1 MLIHLDKHG
10 GVPVYRQIVD
20 QVRQQIA
27 SRQLAPETQLTS
39 VRDLAAE
46 LGVNPMTVSKAYSIL
61 ERDGLVE
68 RRAGLGLFVAANGP
82 TFGRSSRLALL
93 EPTLRK
99 AAVEARHLGIDEAD
113 AQALFAKLYR
123 RLTTTKG
130 DGREQ

>member
-20 QVRQQIA
+20 QVRQQVA

-39 VRDLAAE
+39 VRDLAIE
-46 LGVNPMTVSKAYSIL
+46 LGVNPMTVSKAYTLL

-68 RRAGLGLFVAANGP
+68 RRAGLGLFVAADGP
-82 TFGRSSRLALL
+82 TFRRSGRLALL

-99 AAVEARHLGIDEAD
+99 AALEARHLGIDEAD
-113 AQALFAKLYR
+113 VHALFSKLYR
-123 RLTTTKG
+123 RLANPKG
-130 DGREQ
+130 DGRER